1 MNPPPTTTTTLTT
14 SPPPPLGLAVLTAT
28 VWTHRVNHFKR
39 LPDPVWQI
47 ASDHSVPFPN
57 LWLTINNKQNPRPSN
72 CINSDTAWWETVSW
86 MGDDLRFTAWNLL
99 ILSNWLSPVR
109 KSSSLHQS
117 PPPLHSLSTSSATI
131 NIISA
136 GGGRWILAALLPW
149 EAHQRPLPFLLWAE
163 FHTLDPIFLVTG
175 VWWLK
180 CIKNGGSATK
190 RWWFS
195 ELSPQLKRGEGGG
208 GGGQRTEDGWC

>member
-1 MNPPPTTTTTLTT
+1 MTSGLRPETCWSWAIDCHPYERAPASINP
-14 SPPPPLGLAVLTAT
+14 
-28 VWTHRVNHFKR
+28 
-39 LPDPVWQI
+39 
-47 ASDHSVPFPN
+47 
-57 LWLTINNKQNPRPSN
+57 
-72 CINSDTAWWETVSW
+72 
-86 MGDDLRFTAWNLL
+86 
-99 ILSNWLSPVR
+99 
-109 KSSSLHQS
+109 

-195 ELSPQLKRGEGGG
+195 ELSPQLKRGDKFKSLQEGCHENNTRKEEEEDRGRRTVDVSGRRSGGG
-208 GGGQRTEDGWC
+208 WRCRCMCVCVCVRSL

>member
-1 MNPPPTTTTTLTT
+1 M
-14 SPPPPLGLAVLTAT
+14 
-28 VWTHRVNHFKR
+28 
-39 LPDPVWQI
+39 WQI

-117 PPPLHSLSTSSATI
+117 PPPPHSLSTSSATI

-195 ELSPQLKRGEGGG
+195 ELSPQLKRGDKFKSLQEGCHENNTRKEEEEEDRGRLMLVD
-208 GGGQRTEDGWC
+208 GGQVEAGGVGVCVCVCVCKVTLM